1 MLDPP
6 DPPELLPL
14 GTAPYAIHAS
24 DWGPQEYESLPT
36 LALEGFLS
44 GEIWASPGYNHLGHL
59 TTSARALFEA
69 GLEKELRKHVKLLAS
84 ASLGLWAIQSD
95 GKRPAPFP
103 LLLKL
108 VIYASV
114 LGSLSLSEI
123 YAEFRARFGWCNN
136 PHDDTWKES
145 IRHCLSRDKSF
156 LNIGRDLHA
165 VGRGGRWSL
174 SMSGYRAEGG
184 PGYIFK

>member
-14 GTAPYAIHAS
+14 GTAQYAIH
-24 DWGPQEYESLPT
+24 DWGSQEYESPPT
-36 LALEGFLS
+36 LALKHEDFLRR
-44 GEIWASPGYNHLGHL
+44 EIWASPGYNHLGHL
-59 TTSARALFEA
+59 TASARSLFEA
-69 GLEKELRKHVKLLAS
+69 GLEKNS
-84 ASLGLWAIQSD
+84 GNILGLWAIESG

-114 LGSLSLSEI
+114 LESLSLSEI

-145 IRHCLSRDKSF
+145 IRHCLS
-156 LNIGRDLHA
+156 L
-165 VGRGGRWSL
+165 GRGGRWSL
-174 SMSGYRAEGG
+174 SMSGYRTEGG
-184 PGYIFK
+184 PGYILK